1 MKRSESLIKSAFQ
14 NEGSAGES
22 PALRKHCHKDDASLI
37 LKRDKLA
44 APLLACIACAIA
56 QSSIAQSYP
65 DKPIRLISPFAPGGG
80 ASLVARVIGPELT
93 AAWGQSVVVDNR
105 GGGGGVIGTEIA
117 AHAPPDGYTLM
128 MATASN
134 LIIHPLMAK
143 VPYDPL
149 KDFTPIIFTT
159 MVPLVLVV
167 HPSVPVKSVKD
178 LVAFARQRDT
188 KLNFASSG
196 EGTISHLAGEL
207 LKSTAGMRMEHV
219 PYKGGGQAIIDLM
232 AGHVQT
238 GFVNILEALP
248 QVKAERLR
256 ALAVTTSKR
265 SPVMPDTPTVAE
277 SGVPGFEVTQWSG
290 VMGPA
295 GMPHAIVARLNGEIE
310 SILAKPQVRERFVA
324 DGAQTV
330 GGPPENLRVFIK
342 NEIAKWAKV
351 VAQARLGKL

>member
-1 MKRSESLIKSAFQ
+1 MMPMSK
-14 NEGSAGES
+14 
-22 PALRKHCHKDDASLI
+22 LRRI
-37 LKRDKLA
+37 LFACVTCAMTQSVA
-44 APLLACIACAIA
+44 A
-56 QSSIAQSYP
+56 QVYP

-80 ASLVARVIGPELT
+80 ASLVARVIGQELT

-117 AHAPPDGYTLM
+117 ARAPADGYTLM

-134 LIIHPLMAK
+134 LVIHPLMAR

-149 KDFTPIIFTT
+149 RDFTPVAFTA

-167 HPSVPVKSVKD
+167 HPAVAAKSVKD
-178 LVAFARQRDT
+178 LVALARQRDAR
-188 KLNFASSG
+188 LNFASSG

-207 LKSTAGMRMEHV
+207 LKGSAGIRMEHV
-219 PYKGGGQAIIDLM
+219 PYKGGGQAIIDIM

-238 GFVNILEALP
+238 GFINILEALP

-256 ALAVTTSKR
+256 ALAVTTAKR

-295 GMPHAIVARLNGEIE
+295 GMPHAVVAKLNAEIE
-310 SILAKPQVRERFVA
+310 KILAKPQVRERLA
-324 DGAQTV
+324 GDGAQTV
-330 GGPPENLRVFIK
+330 GGPPENLRAFIK
-342 NEIAKWAKV
+342 NEIAKWSKV
-351 VAQARLGKL
+351 IAQARLGAR